1 MRRLALMLMLL
12 AATPAAACI
21 GPAAPHLERLA
32 ASGLPSEALAGDA
45 MARALAA
52 LRERVD
58 FDDEPTRIVAVFG
71 ERRAAVWLIVDEE
84 LCNIVYGPA
93 EDVRAILRAAR
104 GLES

>member
-32 ASGLPSEALAGDA
+32 ASGLPTQALEGDA

-52 LRERVD
+52 LRERID
-58 FDDEPTRIVAVFG
+58 FDEAPSRIVAVFG
-71 ERRAAVWLIVDEE
+71 EGRAAVWLIVDEE
-84 LCNIVYGPA
+84 LCNIIYGPV
-93 EDVRAILRAAR
+93 EDVRAIMRTAR
-104 GLES
+104 GVES